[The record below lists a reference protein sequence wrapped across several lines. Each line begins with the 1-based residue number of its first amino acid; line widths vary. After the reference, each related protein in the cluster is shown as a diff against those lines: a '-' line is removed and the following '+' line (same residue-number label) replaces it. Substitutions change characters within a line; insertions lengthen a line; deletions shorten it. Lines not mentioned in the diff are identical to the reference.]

1 MKLIDVP
8 IYNEQNELQFTVS
21 LTSEEAQY
29 LLQFAL
35 NFKLAMAAT
44 MGMSVVGARPEEEAD
59 TTLQ

>member
-44 MGMSVVGARPEEEAD
+44 MGMSVVGSAQEEEVD
-59 TTLQ
+59 TPLQ